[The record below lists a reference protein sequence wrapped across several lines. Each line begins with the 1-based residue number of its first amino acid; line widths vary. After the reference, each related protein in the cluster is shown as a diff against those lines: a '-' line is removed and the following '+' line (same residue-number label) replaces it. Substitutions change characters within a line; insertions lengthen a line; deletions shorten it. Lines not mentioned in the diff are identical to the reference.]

1 MKVLIVL
8 GGDAPGV
15 ELLKA
20 CADEADFS
28 IAADRGLEAFDAAG
42 LEPDMLVGDMDSVS
56 QNVLARY
63 ESRLSEDR
71 LNCIKN
77 DTDCEYALNLAIS
90 RGATEIVLLGALGGR
105 LDHALANLMM
115 VVRAARPRRLG
126 GDPRGRRAD
135 CPHKRKLYAD
145 GREGQHG
152 FAAAAGRGARHKRQG
167 MLLHNRRFYI
177 GERYVAR
184 REQRGH
190 GGRSRVH
197 GARRRPDALP
207 LQRYSR
213 TWGKCMNPILLDERL
228 SAAAE
233 LAREALT
240 GMERPVAADIGC
252 DHGFLTAK
260 LLETVPNLTM
270 LASDVS
276 APSLEKARRLL
287 AARGLSG
294 RATLAVA
301 DGLSAIDRLVDAV
314 MILGMGA
321 GTILKIVSEGRDKI
335 GGAALIVQANVDLPL
350 LRGGLAELGL
360 CSSKGNLLPRGRTA
374 LCHDAGARGHGG
386 NAG

>member
-1 MKVLIVL
+1 
-8 GGDAPGV
+8 
-15 ELLKA
+15 
-20 CADEADFS
+20 
-28 IAADRGLEAFDAAG
+28 
-42 LEPDMLVGDMDSVS
+42 
-56 QNVLARY
+56 
-63 ESRLSEDR
+63 
-71 LNCIKN
+71 
-77 DTDCEYALNLAIS
+77 
-90 RGATEIVLLGALGGR
+90 
-105 LDHALANLMM
+105 
-115 VVRAARPRRLG
+115 
-126 GDPRGRRAD
+126 
-135 CPHKRKLYAD
+135 
-145 GREGQHG
+145 
-152 FAAAAGRGARHKRQG
+152 
-167 MLLHNRRFYI
+167 
-177 GERYVAR
+177 
-184 REQRGH
+184 
-190 GGRSRVH
+190 
-197 GARRRPDALP
+197 
-207 LQRYSR
+207 
-213 TWGKCMNPILLDERL
+213 MNPILLDERL

-321 GTILKIVSEGRDKI
+321 GTILGADCAGERRSAAAARRAGR
-335 GGAALIVQANVDLPL
+335 A
-350 LRGGLAELGL
+350 GL

>member
-1 MKVLIVL
+1 M
-8 GGDAPGV
+8 
-15 ELLKA
+15 
-20 CADEADFS
+20 
-28 IAADRGLEAFDAAG
+28 
-42 LEPDMLVGDMDSVS
+42 
-56 QNVLARY
+56 
-63 ESRLSEDR
+63 
-71 LNCIKN
+71 
-77 DTDCEYALNLAIS
+77 
-90 RGATEIVLLGALGGR
+90 LLGALGGR

-115 VVRAARPRRLG
+115 VVRAARRGVWAEIRAEGVQIVRINESYTLTGAKGSTVSLLPLG
-126 GDPRGRRAD
+126 EARGISV
-135 CPHKRKLYAD
+135 
-145 GREGQHG
+145 
-152 FAAAAGRGARHKRQG
+152 RGCYYTIEDFTLASDTSRG
-167 MLLHNRRFYI
+167 
-177 GERYVAR
+177 V
-184 REQRGH
+184 EQRGH

-228 SAAAE
+228 SAAAK

-350 LRGGLAELGL
+350 LRGGLAELGFAVQKEIYCRAAGRHYVTML
-360 CSSKGNLLPRGRTA
+360 ARAGMVEMPDERASDAGRMRGRQRRTRNNTTIWRGRGASACGRCSLRRGRTRR
-374 LCHDAGARGHGG
+374 ARK
-386 NAG
+386 NDCLRAADLNT